1 MTNLTATSVN
11 TVVYP
16 VTDLAAS
23 KAIFTRLIGAE
34 PHTDQPYYV
43 GWNVA
48 GQEIALD
55 PNGHTKGLT
64 GPVPYWHVGDVRGHV
79 AGLVEAGATVLQEPT
94 DVGGGK
100 LTAVLADADGN
111 VIGLVQA

>member
-1 MTNLTATSVN
+1 MTATTVN

-16 VTDLAAS
+16 VTDLAAA
-23 KAIFTRLIGAE
+23 KTIFTRLLAAE

-43 GWNVA
+43 GWNVG

-55 PNGHTKGLT
+55 PNGHAKGLT
-64 GPVPYWHVGDVRGHV
+64 GPVPYWHVDDVPAHV
-79 AGLVEAGATVLQEPT
+79 AGLVEAGATVRQQPT

-100 LTAVLADADGN
+100 LTAVLADPDGN